1 MLGHERDPI
10 KKRKKGKGRER
21 GEGRVLESIR
31 KGRNIA
37 TQYDIFRTYMKYDY
51 ICL

>member
-1 MLGHERDPI
+1 MLGNKRDPV

-31 KGRNIA
+31 KRRNIA
-37 TQYDIFRTYMKYDY
+37 TQYGIFRSLYEV
-51 ICL
+51 